1 MKKNKDVMDTVIKV
15 LSCEKQSNLPTSA
28 LESTRLLDD
37 IERGSISLD
46 MKANSLLGRWFKKDE
61 IKILKV
67 EEEND

>member
-61 IKILKV
+61 IKTLKV

>member
-1 MKKNKDVMDTVIKV
+1 MDTVIKV